1 MRSLLILSAAS
12 LLGTTAAF
20 APDDAAPAKAEKPAG
35 EKMICRRETP
45 IGSLIASRKTCM
57 TAKQW
62 QARAERGND
71 EARKMVYDNQGRPT
85 GN

>member
-1 MRSLLILSAAS
+1 MRFWIIAPV
-12 LLGTTAAF
+12 LGTVLSTAAY
-20 APDDAAPAKAEKPAG
+20 AAPPISKPD
-35 EKMICRRETP
+35 KSDPNRMICRRETP

-57 TAKQW
+57 TAKEW